1 MRREKEAGRRENQ
14 DREDR
19 QMQSPELRGP
29 RARPGRPGW
38 KKEAGSREKWDRE
51 TRTTRATD
59 SGLVPGWKKAG
70 DRQGPRDSETHGSRD
85 GASRSD
91 ADSGSVPGE
100 KGEGRRRENQP
111 GAAGLVEAGMGPS
124 VADADA
130 RQPRVGGRRERDLE
144 SDRGTE
150 RDLDTETESE
160 RGSSPYTSTGT
171 TGAEDADLRRRLPGD
186 PNDEATPLVGN
197 PGWDSGPRFVPM
209 RQRR

>member
-1 MRREKEAGRRENQ
+1 MTETRA
-14 DREDR
+14 
-19 QMQSPELRGP
+19 
-29 RARPGRPGW
+29 ARPRTRAWCPGGRKW
-38 KKEAGSREKWDRE
+38 KKEGEGRGQR
-51 TRTTRATD
+51 
-59 SGLVPGWKKAG
+59 
-70 DRQGPRDSETHGSRD
+70 DRQRPGDSETHGSRD

-130 RQPRVGGRRERDLE
+130 RQPRVGGRRRERDLE

>member
-1 MRREKEAGRRENQ
+1 
-14 DREDR
+14 
-19 QMQSPELRGP
+19 MQSPELRGP

>member
-1 MRREKEAGRRENQ
+1 MT
-14 DREDR
+14 
-19 QMQSPELRGP
+19 
-29 RARPGRPGW
+29 
-38 KKEAGSREKWDRE
+38 E
-51 TRTTRATD
+51 TRAARATD
-59 SGLVPGWKKAG
+59 LGL
-70 DRQGPRDSETHGSRD
+70 
-85 GASRSD
+85 
-91 ADSGSVPGE
+91 VPGE

-130 RQPRVGGRRERDLE
+130 RQPRVGGRRRERDLE

>member
-1 MRREKEAGRRENQ
+1 
-14 DREDR
+14 
-19 QMQSPELRGP
+19 MQSPELRGP

-70 DRQGPRDSETHGSRD
+70 DRQGPRDSETHGSRE

>member
-186 PNDEATPLVGN
+186 PNDEATPLVGS
-197 PGWDSGPRFVPM
+197 PG
-209 RQRR
+209 